1 MKVKEKKAN
10 LQQEEVKLL
19 IYYNINRLQKKQ

>member
-19 IYYNINRLQKKQ
+19 IYYNIIRLQKKQ